1 MNKTIEELIKRQSV
15 RAFLD
20 KEISKEDKDLI
31 LEASVNAPSAG
42 NMQMYS
48 IIDVTDQK
56 LKDRLAVLCDNQ
68 PFIAKAKM
76 VLIYCAD
83 YQKWLDGFK
92 ALGLEP
98 RHPDAGDLLL
108 SIEDAVIAAQN
119 SVTAAWSMGI
129 GSCYIGD
136 IMENFEEIIDTL
148 KLPQFVYPACM
159 VVFGYTDEQHIQ
171 KQKPKR
177 VDNKYV
183 VFENEYKRLNKDELK
198 DMFEYKTTSVGYEA
212 WMKKFMEWKYN
223 SDFSKE
229 MSRSANKYLERYKKD
244 VKK

>member
-1 MNKTIEELIKRQSV
+1 MNNTINELIKRQSV
-15 RAFLD
+15 RAYLD

-31 LEASVNAPSAG
+31 IEAAVNAPSAG

-56 LKDRLAVLCDNQ
+56 VKDELSQLCDNQ

-76 VLIYCAD
+76 VLIFCAD
-83 YQKWLDGFK
+83 YQKWVDAFNGLD
-92 ALGLEP
+92 LNP
-98 RHPDAGDLLL
+98 RHPDSGDLLL

-119 SVTAAWSMGI
+119 SVTAAWSLSI

-136 IMENFEEIIDTL
+136 IMENYERIVELL

-159 VVFGYTDEQHIQ
+159 ATYGYIDYEHIQ
-171 KQKPKR
+171 AKKPKR

-198 DMFEYKTTSVGYEA
+198 DMFIDRTLPKGYEE
-212 WMKKFMEWKYN
+212 WMKMFIERKYN
-223 SDFSKE
+223 SDFCKE
-229 MSRSANKYLERYKKD
+229 MSRSANKYIDRYRNK
-244 VKK
+244 